1 LLLDWLSRESVSRS
15 QDLQKWDE
23 FQPRFEPSELSWIAN
38 FIIQNLVFCK
48 SKLHLI
54 SEAHIAAT
62 SHVLW
67 KTLDLLGESNDT
79 KTALESRFS
88 ILQAGLTQL
97 FTDHVLNKQ
106 QVVMMMEYARQS
118 IFGHL

>member
-1 LLLDWLSRESVSRS
+1 
-15 QDLQKWDE
+15 
-23 FQPRFEPSELSWIAN
+23 
-38 FIIQNLVFCK
+38 
-48 SKLHLI
+48 
-54 SEAHIAAT
+54 
-62 SHVLW
+62 VLW

-88 ILQAGLTQL
+88 ILQAGLTHL
-97 FTDHVLNKQ
+97 FTEHVLNKQ